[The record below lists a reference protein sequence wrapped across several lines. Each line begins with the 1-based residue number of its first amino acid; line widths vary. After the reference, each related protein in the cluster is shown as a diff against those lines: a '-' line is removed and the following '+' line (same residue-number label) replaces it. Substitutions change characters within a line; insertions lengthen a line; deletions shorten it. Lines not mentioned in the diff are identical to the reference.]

1 MIEDVCIVHVH
12 VYYSLV
18 KLGTQLENLQTG
30 GELCCSGA
38 LADMFLCDFFLKL
51 SILFASLIADT
62 LDFSGGI
69 GQGARAETLWQ
80 MLEHLLR
87 LFCNSCHKGSA

>member
-1 MIEDVCIVHVH
+1 MFIILC
-12 VYYSLV
+12 
-18 KLGTQLENLQTG
+18 KTAQLENLQTVG
-30 GELCCSGA
+30 GICCSGA
-38 LADMFLCDFFLKL
+38 LADTCLCDFFLNL

-62 LDFSGGI
+62 LDFSDGI